1 MLVSLVTKENAQQL
15 ISSPALL
22 GAHVRA
28 YMQALCVQHLRAS
41 KQQNTNFGLRRCRC
55 RDSGAYMQ
63 ALCVQH
69 LTQTLVF
76 CCVQATKHKRWSSAS
91 AIASKPKCLRHT
103 FATHRRTP
111 HPHLSDTGRIS
122 SSMSALYANPRL
134 ATVAPELLEYVSA
147 AIAQVN
153 PKAHPTPN
161 PRSLNISSAVAQR
174 SRRDECTHA
183 SQPAACLLGHF
194 SRHTASPP
202 ARHVAISPLL
212 SHSFP
217 PHSRQ
222 FKQSSPTNPQ
232 VPPMV
237 TAAIS
242 PEMLVRLA
250 VDIVDVPPSDLRRN
264 IFVQLSMLVRS
275 HLLRF

>member
-1 MLVSLVTKENAQQL
+1 MQACTHARIQTQVIEMLVSLVTKENAQQL

-41 KQQNTNFGLRRCRC
+41 KQQNTNVGLRRCRC

-161 PRSLNISSAVAQR
+161 PRSLNISSAISKISPAPSLSVLGVMSARMPPNQLLACLAISQDTRRVPLHVMSPSPLSSRTR
-174 SRRDECTHA
+174 SRHIRANSNNH
-183 SQPAACLLGHF
+183 
-194 SRHTASPP
+194 
-202 ARHVAISPLL
+202 
-212 SHSFP
+212 
-217 PHSRQ
+217 
-222 FKQSSPTNPQ
+222 
-232 VPPMV
+232 
-237 TAAIS
+237 
-242 PEMLVRLA
+242 RLP
-250 VDIVDVPPSDLRRN
+250 IRRC
-264 IFVQLSMLVRS
+264 R
-275 HLLRF
+275 RW